1 MEVNLIVEIL
11 KFSFSG
17 ISTVFV
23 FLALMAVVL
32 VPLVKSIIKYF
43 PLCEGNV
50 FISNSTQELFQKG
63 NFSVVAAVA
72 ASIRS

>member
-11 KFSFSG
+11 KFSVSG

-43 PLCEGNV
+43 PLYEGNV
-50 FISNSTQELFQKG
+50 FISNSTQGLFQKG

>member
-32 VPLVKSIIKYF
+32 GAIQLK
-43 PLCEGNV
+43 
-50 FISNSTQELFQKG
+50 
-63 NFSVVAAVA
+63 A
-72 ASIRS
+72 